1 MKVLESLIDG
11 LRARCGSFPDK
22 RTGGNCQYA
31 MADIGLAAFSIFFMQ
46 SPSFLAHQR
55 ALEGGRGRSN
65 CQGLF
70 GIGKIPT
77 DNHIRDML
85 DPVAPDALFG
95 LFTRVV
101 AALEDGG
108 GLADF
113 RRLVPDGPRDGPGGG
128 HLLVALD
135 GTEYFRSAKLH
146 CPRCSQRKRQG
157 GGVEYYH
164 GMVSATLVAPG
175 HDRAVPLAP
184 AFITPQDGHDKQDCE
199 SRAARRWLAEHGPG
213 LAALGPIY
221 LGDDLYSRQP
231 ICQAVQAV
239 GGHFLFVAKPSSHVT
254 LWQWLDGIELPT
266 RQRRVKQGR
275 HFVTHRYRWLND
287 VAIRDG
293 ADALAVNWFEIEIT
307 NLAGRITY
315 RNSFITDLGVSADNV
330 AELAACGRAR
340 WKIENEAFNVLKT
353 KGYHLEHNF
362 GHGSQNLAALLATMN
377 LLAFAFHTVC
387 DLVEKTWQDARQA
400 LAARTRFFEHLRT
413 VTVYHIFPDWAAL
426 IRTLIDGEPPPVP
439 APP

>member
-1 MKVLESLIDG
+1 
-11 LRARCGSFPDK
+11 
-22 RTGGNCQYA
+22 

-55 ALEGGRGRSN
+55 TLEQSRGRSN

-70 GIGKIPT
+70 GIDKIPT

-95 LFTRVV
+95 LFAQTL
-101 AALEDGG
+101 AALADGAA
-108 GLADF
+108 LAAF
-113 RRLVPDGPRDGPGGG
+113 RRLVPERARAGRKVDPRAG

-135 GTEYFRSAKLH
+135 GTEYFRSTKLH
-146 CPRCSQRKRQG
+146 CPNCSQRKRQDD
-157 GGVEYYH
+157 GVEYYH
-164 GMVSATLVAPG
+164 GMISATLVAPG

-213 LAALGPIY
+213 LAALKPVY

-239 GGHFLFVAKPSSHVT
+239 GGHFLFVAKPSSHIT
-254 LWQWLDGIELPT
+254 LWQWLDGVELASH
-266 RQRRVKQGR
+266 QRRVKQGR

-287 VAIRDG
+287 VPIRDG
-293 ADALAVNWFEIEIT
+293 ADALAVNWLEIEIT
-307 NLAGRITY
+307 NLAGKTTY
-315 RNSFITDLGVSADNV
+315 RNSFITDLAVTADTV

-387 DLVEKTWQDARQA
+387 DLVEKAWQDARRT
-400 LAARTRFFEHLRT
+400 LGPRTRFFEHLRT
-413 VTVYHIFPDWAAL
+413 VTVYHIFPNWAAL
-426 IRTLIDGEPPPVP
+426 IRTLIDGEPPPVR